1 MKKLYRLPNKAAVS
15 GVLAGVAEYVKL
27 DVIVIRLLFIIGLIL
42 TGFFP
47 LVVIYL
53 VAHLLLPV
61 RTGDSKKDDDN
72 VIDGEMM
79 E

>member
-1 MKKLYRLPNKAAVS
+1 MKKLYRLPNKAAIS
-15 GVLAGVAEYVKL
+15 GVLAGLSEYLKL
-27 DVIVIRLLFIIGLIL
+27 DVVVIRLAFIIGLIL

-61 RTGDSKKDDDN
+61 RTGDSKDDDN
-72 VIDGEMM
+72 VVDGEVV